1 MTDVSHKLRL
11 MTIITYDKNKG
22 KERVVEQ
29 MRLLVL
35 FVANERIEIRTSNGC
50 ELVPTCIFPP
60 VLL

>member
-1 MTDVSHKLRL
+1 MTDASHKLRL

-50 ELVPTCIFPP
+50 ELVPACTFPP